1 MNPPNYSSQRE
12 LVCGL
17 GQYKSYV
24 VFIDTIMDF
33 SRRALESDRTRRRGA
48 HEYTSLFKHELE
60 TDLPKKLDSSTI
72 STQSSTTLPDSR
84 FDLLLTDSKFHCH
97 DIAQVICDTLLYSN
111 DAAKDEDEFIILPI
125 RR

>member
-1 MNPPNYSSQRE
+1 MNPPNHSSQRE

-48 HEYTSLFKHELE
+48 HEYTSCERSNYKDIL
-60 TDLPKKLDSSTI
+60 
-72 STQSSTTLPDSR
+72 TL
-84 FDLLLTDSKFHCH
+84 
-97 DIAQVICDTLLYSN
+97 IAQGLRELVEVGCPYLSDLRG
-111 DAAKDEDEFIILPI
+111 I
-125 RR
+125 R